1 MGDRGV
7 EKGWLVAAGSMN
19 LAAALLHL
27 ACIFGG
33 PTWYRFMGAGE
44 GMARLAEI
52 GSPKPALITLGI
64 AAVLTAWAAFA
75 FSGAGILPRLP
86 LLKPVLLAICGI
98 YALRAVALP
107 LMLRHMPDRRAVF
120 LYWSSAVV
128 LVFAIVHGV
137 GISLN
142 WNRLGS

>member
-1 MGDRGV
+1 MD
-7 EKGWLVAAGSMN
+7 KAWLVAAGSMN
-19 LAAALLHL
+19 LAAALLHV

-33 PTWYRFMGAGE
+33 PAWYRFMGAGE

-64 AAVLTAWAAFA
+64 ASVLSAWAAYA

-86 LLKPVLLAICGI
+86 LLKPALLAICGI
-98 YALRAVALP
+98 YAIRAAALP
-107 LMLRHMPDRRAVF
+107 LMLRHLSDRSSTF

-137 GISLN
+137 GIWLN
-142 WNRLGS
+142 WPRLAS